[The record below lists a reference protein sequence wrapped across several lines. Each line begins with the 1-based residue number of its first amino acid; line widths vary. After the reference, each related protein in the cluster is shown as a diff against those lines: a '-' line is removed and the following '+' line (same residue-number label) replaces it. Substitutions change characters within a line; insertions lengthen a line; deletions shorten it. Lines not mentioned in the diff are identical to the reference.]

1 MTSPAPSG
9 DDIVTPIST
18 PIPDGD
24 VTNCYAG
31 ITQDACANEPD
42 VTDAKDACEKINK
55 KSKDL
60 WGEVV
65 DAADAINPI
74 LAGEKAVESLANMFA
89 GTNDTESDIV
99 LSVKQQNNTVDVQQL
114 FANCN
119 AEANASVTQVIE
131 GQGVECLATL
141 EPLVESG
148 AISAD
153 DLRTTQSDITQEAT
167 ATANAT
173 CSVSSMMQNVSS
185 LKTSTDQQAVLN
197 VLQQASGMF
206 SGNSANQNFCSAID
220 STNNACSWMQQQN
233 CCTAEANAT
242 AAQIIEGGCLT
253 DQTKLVQKASATAN
267 ATCSVSSTGTNSSDM
282 SNYISQTVDAEVSQ
296 KAKGLSAGLLWF
308 LIALAFFGPL
318 LTIWIDKLVNGS
330 SKILQAGSD
339 FVSGIVRNSK
349 GGPDADKAGV
359 QPATNKKKTSAS
371 ANAAAGQGGS
381 RGSVSVIGGQAAD
394 MSSLLAFVFILAI
407 SSGLFIFFA
416 TLLLGKFNSTK
427 NKEIDGMLNYPLSDC
442 DSTTLSTMG
451 DFASDLTNPFEWT
464 NMVSDL
470 GIGKDPYV
478 GTRSTYAN
486 AVQTFELNDAVNGM
500 DFFVDRDKVPVPSS
514 SPAAESTP
522 SGNVIYTDPT
532 GVDGENPISADN
544 PPQDEQMG
552 TVMYINKPAYDPK
565 SCNKIGNMNSEKFT
579 VYTKA
584 KATSSPIWL
593 WLGIGSFLFAAICLG
608 VCIFFIVVSAKSGS
622 GTNVSIKNVTNIG
635 KGSGSTTN
643 ITKGGGGGKNA

>member
-1 MTSPAPSG
+1 MTSADPSG
-9 DDIVTPIST
+9 DVILTPVSA

-31 ITQDACANEPD
+31 ITQDACADEPD
-42 VTDAKDACEKINK
+42 VTSSKDACEKINK

-65 DAADAINPI
+65 DAADAMNPVS
-74 LAGEKAVESLANMFA
+74 AGQKAVESLANMFA
-89 GTNDTESDIV
+89 GTNDSESNIV

-119 AEANASVTQVIE
+119 AEANASVTQIIA
-131 GQGVECLATL
+131 GQSDECIATL
-141 EPLVESG
+141 APLVESG

-153 DLRTTQSDITQEAT
+153 DLRTTQSDITQEAD

-173 CSVSSMMQNVSS
+173 CSVSSMMQNISS
-185 LKTSTDQQAVLN
+185 LKTSTDQQAVLQ
-197 VLQQASGMF
+197 VLQQAQGMF

-220 STNNACSWMQQQN
+220 TTNNACSWMQQQN

-242 AAQIIEGGCLT
+242 AAQIIQGGCLT

-267 ATCSVSSTGTNSSDM
+267 ATCSVSSAGTNSSDM
-282 SNYISQTVDAEVSQ
+282 SSYISQTVDADVSQ
-296 KAKGLSAGLLWF
+296 KAKGLSGGLLWF
-308 LIALAFFGPL
+308 LVALAFLGPL
-318 LTIWIDKLVNGS
+318 LTIWIDKLVNGT

-339 FVSGIVRNSK
+339 AFSSAVRNSK

-359 QPATNKKKTSAS
+359 VEPPKKKTSAS
-371 ANAAAGQGGS
+371 ATASASSSNKQGSSG
-381 RGSVSVIGGQAAD
+381 GVSVNGGQAAD

-416 TLLLGKFNSTK
+416 TLLLGKFNSTR

-514 SPAAESTP
+514 SPSAESTP

-544 PPQDEQMG
+544 PPQDDQMG
-552 TVMYINKPAYDPK
+552 TVMYINQPAYDPK
-565 SCNKIGNMNSEKFT
+565 SCNKIGNMNSDKFT
-579 VYTKA
+579 VFTKA
-584 KATSSPIWL
+584 KPTSSPIWL

-608 VCIFFIVVSAKSGS
+608 VCIFFIIVSAKSS
-622 GTNVSIKNVTNIG
+622 SSTNVKITNVSNFG

-643 ITKGGGGGKNA
+643 ITKGGGKNA